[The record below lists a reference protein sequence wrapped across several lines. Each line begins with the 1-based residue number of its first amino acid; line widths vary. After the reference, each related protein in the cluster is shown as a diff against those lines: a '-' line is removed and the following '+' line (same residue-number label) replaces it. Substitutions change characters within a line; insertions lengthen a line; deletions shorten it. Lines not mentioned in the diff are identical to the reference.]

1 MTETWPLQ
9 SVEVQPLQTM
19 VEAVLPSGGLE
30 REGKG
35 DKEAHTAL
43 TQGGQSRKEVVAL
56 GEVSMG
62 REDYCVMMGFR
73 PVGLLKR
80 MSQERAQHWGH
91 PSAEARQQ
99 M

>member
-43 TQGGQSRKEVVAL
+43 TQ
-56 GEVSMG
+56 
-62 REDYCVMMGFR
+62 
-73 PVGLLKR
+73 
-80 MSQERAQHWGH
+80 
-91 PSAEARQQ
+91 
-99 M
+99 